1 MEKLSITAVFKRVE
15 DIKEV
20 GEKKFRTRN
29 LIVTT
34 EDEQYPQTLAIQF
47 TQDRVNAM
55 DIFKPGDK
63 VKIAINLKG
72 REWTNPEGVPSVFNT
87 IEGWKIE
94 KAV

>member
-15 DIKEV
+15 EIKEV
-20 GEKKFRTRN
+20 GEKKFKTRN

-34 EDEQYPQTLAIQF
+34 DEQFPQTLAIQF
-47 TQDRVNAM
+47 TQDRVTAM
-55 DIFKPGDK
+55 EIFKPGDK

-72 REWTNPEGVPSVFNT
+72 REWTNPQGEVSVFNT

>member
-1 MEKLSITAVFKRVE
+1 MEKLHITAVFKRVE
-15 DIKEV
+15 EIKEV
-20 GEKKFRTRN
+20 GEKKFKTRN

-34 EDEQYPQTLAIQF
+34 DEPFPQTLSIQF

-63 VKIAINLKG
+63 VKIALNLKG
-72 REWTNPEGVPSVFNT
+72 REWTNPSGEVSVFNT

-94 KAV
+94 KAI

>member
-1 MEKLSITAVFKRVE
+1 MEKLEITVIFKRVE

-20 GEKKFRTRN
+20 GEKKFKTRN

-34 EDEQYPQTLAIQF
+34 EEPFPQTLAIQF

-72 REWTNPEGVPSVFNT
+72 REWTSPSGDVIVMNT

-94 KAV
+94 KAI

>member
-1 MEKLSITAVFKRVE
+1 MDIIVIFKRAE

-20 GEKKFRTRN
+20 GEKKFKTRS

-34 EDEQYPQTLAIQF
+34 EEQYPQTLSIQF

-72 REWTNPEGVPSVFNT
+72 REWTNQAGEVSVFNT

-94 KAV
+94 KV

>member
-1 MEKLSITAVFKRVE
+1 MDITVIIKRVE

-20 GEKKFRTRN
+20 GEKKFKTRN

-34 EDEQYPQTLAIQF
+34 EDQYLQTLAIQF

-55 DIFKPGDK
+55 DIFAPGDK

-72 REWTNPEGVPSVFNT
+72 REWTSPSGEVVVMNT
-87 IEGWKIE
+87 IEGWRIE

>member
-1 MEKLSITAVFKRVE
+1 MEKLEITVLFKRVE
-15 DIKEV
+15 EIKEV
-20 GEKKFRTRN
+20 GEKKFKTRN

-34 EDEQYPQTLAIQF
+34 EEQYPQTLAIQF

-72 REWTNPEGVPSVFNT
+72 REWTNKEGEVSVFNT

-94 KAV
+94 KAI

>member
-15 DIKEV
+15 EIKEV
-20 GEKKFRTRN
+20 GEKKFKTRN

-34 EDEQYPQTLAIQF
+34 DEQYPQTLAIQF
-47 TQDRVNAM
+47 TQERVNAM
-55 DIFKPGDK
+55 EIFNPGDK

-94 KAV
+94 KAI

>member
-1 MEKLSITAVFKRVE
+1 MDITVIFKRAE

-20 GEKKFRTRN
+20 GEKKFKTRS

-34 EDEQYPQTLAIQF
+34 EEQYPQTLAIQF
-47 TQDRVNAM
+47 TQERVNAM
-55 DIFKPGDK
+55 DIFNPGDK

-72 REWTNPEGVPSVFNT
+72 REWTNQAGEVSVFNT

-94 KAV
+94 KA

>member
-1 MEKLSITAVFKRVE
+1 MDITVIFKRAE

-20 GEKKFRTRN
+20 GEKKFKTRSI
-29 LIVTT
+29 IVTT
-34 EDEQYPQTLAIQF
+34 EEQYPQTLAIQF

-55 DIFKPGDK
+55 DIFNPGDK

-72 REWTNPEGVPSVFNT
+72 REWTNQAGEVSVFNT

-94 KAV
+94 KA

>member
-1 MEKLSITAVFKRVE
+1 MEKLQITAIFKRVE

-20 GEKKFRTRN
+20 GEKKFKTRS
-29 LIVTT
+29 LVVTT
-34 EDEQYPQTLAIQF
+34 DGEYSQTLAIQF

-63 VKIAINLKG
+63 VKIDINLKG
-72 REWTNPEGVPSVFNT
+72 REWTSPQGEIVVMNT
-87 IEGWKIE
+87 IEGWRIE

>member
-1 MEKLSITAVFKRVE
+1 MDITVIIKRVE

-20 GEKKFRTRN
+20 GEKKFRTRS

-34 EDEQYPQTLAIQF
+34 EEQYPQTLAIQF

-55 DIFKPGDK
+55 DIFAPGDK

-72 REWTNPEGVPSVFNT
+72 REWTSPSGEVVVMNT
-87 IEGWKIE
+87 IEGWRIE